1 MSVTNIKVK
10 ELHIHEYNRVDEI
23 KMLKRLELLI
33 GKVMTTVNELA
44 DKLTAVNN
52 QLNKAKEEIVSQVQ
66 ALQESLK
73 NTTIP
78 VAAQEALAALESTAQ
93 ALDDMNPDAPVE
105 EPVEPV
111 DEPQAG

>member
-66 ALQESLK
+66 ALQDALQNVEL
-73 NTTIP
+73 P

-93 ALDDMNPDAPVE
+93 MLDDLNEDTPVE
-105 EPVEPV
+105 EPEQPVE
-111 DEPQAG
+111 EPQAG

>member
-1 MSVTNIKVK
+1 MK

-33 GKVMTTVNELA
+33 GKIMTTVNELA

-66 ALQESLK
+66 ALQDALQNVEL
-73 NTTIP
+73 P

-93 ALDDMNPDAPVE
+93 MLDDLNDDAPVE
-105 EPVEPV
+105 EPEQPVE
-111 DEPQAG
+111 EPQAG

>member
-66 ALQESLK
+66 ALQDALHNVEL
-73 NTTIP
+73 P

-93 ALDDMNPDAPVE
+93 ALHDMNPDMPAE
-105 EPVEPV
+105 EPEQPTE
-111 DEPQAG
+111 EPQAG